1 MWLTILLN
9 LTLQELVG
17 RERARS
23 SFVPQLQLLPPA
35 THRECASGER
45 AEVTWILN
53 RLSVLFWQIASQ
65 VSDPQRRPCSR
76 HLCEGQPEQSHQG
89 YQGREFPW
97 NDPEKWPWKM
107 ALKNDPEKWPRK
119 WPWKLILG
127 EEEQCGEKQLLSP
140 VQPVLPLQ
148 VAGGAAGHLL
158 PQHLSLWGGIYMRHF
173 LRWTSESWR
182 YFISVHKS
190 DDKGQG
196 VGHLCL
202 GRLHVSSVLLPILP
216 FVKRS

>member
-1 MWLTILLN
+1 MTHNFAQSNCTGTRWTGTGPKFFCPSAT
-9 LTLQELVG
+9 TL
-17 RERARS
+17 
-23 SFVPQLQLLPPA
+23 
-35 THRECASGER
+35 ASPDSPSMCFRRKSWGDLDLES
-45 AEVTWILN
+45 TF
-53 RLSVLFWQIASQ
+53 SPFASQ

-89 YQGREFPW
+89 YQGSEFPW

-158 PQHLSLWGGIYMRHF
+158 PQHLSLWGGI
-173 LRWTSESWR
+173 
-182 YFISVHKS
+182 
-190 DDKGQG
+190 
-196 VGHLCL
+196 
-202 GRLHVSSVLLPILP
+202 
-216 FVKRS
+216 